1 MTGAIAMEAKMQ
13 ASVLALLKTMLDG
26 CRTALA
32 RRRAR
37 REALLLRSM
46 SERELRDLGIG
57 RSEIPVL
64 VRGDRD
70 VR

>member
-1 MTGAIAMEAKMQ
+1 MEAKVQ
-13 ASVLALLKTMLDG
+13 ASVLALLKTMFDG
-26 CRTALA
+26 CRTARA

-37 REALLLRSM
+37 RQAVLLRSM

-57 RSEIPVL
+57 RSEIPAL
-64 VRGDRD
+64 LRADRD